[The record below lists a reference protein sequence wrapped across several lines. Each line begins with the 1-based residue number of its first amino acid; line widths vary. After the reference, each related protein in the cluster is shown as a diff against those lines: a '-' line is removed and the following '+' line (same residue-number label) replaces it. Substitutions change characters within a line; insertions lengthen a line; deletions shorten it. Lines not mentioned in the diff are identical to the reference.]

1 MADNSLV
8 DVALASGLVQPD
20 QTTCGS
26 CVLVMAR
33 MLNDPAYVGFLVNG
47 VNPASGERTAG
58 TVQDRFSQ
66 QALAMHRLT
75 SRFKDTAGGWQLPW
89 PRALGTPPWALA
101 REMTNEAGQSGTTYR
116 ARTVVPNRRAQ
127 MFRRIAALA
136 GAGHAVP
143 LYVGNRWSPRHV
155 VLVLPGVGLPPGHVR
170 IYDPASGRC
179 YPIAAADF
187 AAGRLQVAGWQ
198 VPWAVVVP
206 S

>member
-1 MADNSLV
+1 
-8 DVALASGLVQPD
+8 
-20 QTTCGS
+20 
-26 CVLVMAR
+26 
-33 MLNDPAYVGFLVNG
+33 
-47 VNPASGERTAG
+47 
-58 TVQDRFSQ
+58 
-66 QALAMHRLT
+66 
-75 SRFKDTAGGWQLPW
+75 
-89 PRALGTPPWALA
+89 
-101 REMTNEAGQSGTTYR
+101 MTNEAGQSGTKYR

-127 MFRRIAALA
+127 MFSRIASLT

-155 VLVLPGVGLPPGHVR
+155 VLVLPTVDLPQSIVR

-206 S
+206 T